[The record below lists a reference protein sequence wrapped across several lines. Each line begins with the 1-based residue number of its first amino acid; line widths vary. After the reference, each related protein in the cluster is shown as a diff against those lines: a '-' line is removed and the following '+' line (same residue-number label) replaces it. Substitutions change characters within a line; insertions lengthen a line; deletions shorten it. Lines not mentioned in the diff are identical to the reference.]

1 MNTLQVTIDD
11 QTYKVELKS
20 PSRDADAGDVYEVMV
35 DGEAVVITLP
45 QPKALVTEMEWLII
59 DGRPYELVFDSNLRW
74 LNTYD
79 GPHKVEVQDDN
90 QGVARPRSGD
100 GRVKAP
106 IPGLITRVLV
116 EQGAEVRAGQALVIL
131 EAMKMENEIR
141 APFDGAVSSISTVVG
156 QTVVR
161 NQVLI
166 EVQ

>member
-11 QTYKVELKS
+11 QTYKVELK
-20 PSRDADAGDVYEVMV
+20 PPFRDANVGDLYEVMV
-35 DGEAVVITLP
+35 DGKAVAINLP
-45 QPKALVTEMEWLII
+45 QPKAPISEMEWLII
-59 DGRPYELVFDSNLRW
+59 DDRPYELVFDSNLQYI
-74 LNTYD
+74 NAYD

-90 QGVARPRSGD
+90 QAVARPRSGD

-106 IPGLITRVLV
+106 IPGLIIRVLV
-116 EQGAEVRAGQALVIL
+116 EPGAAVRAGQALLIL

-141 APFDGAVSSISTVVG
+141 APFDGVVSSISTAVG
-156 QTVVR
+156 QSVVR